1 MFRFTGMWYECDD
14 FDKAIKIMMN
24 NVRYWFNG
32 NQTSTSL
39 FAYNNTGTGE
49 NLIEE
54 PWAPPFANTGW
65 GDTGTLSVYKDV
77 VNNNSFIEA
86 WYYAGTPLAGQM
98 RSPSVA
104 DGAEGWVNIPFMPA
118 GGQYEKPYL
127 FEGQRWQHKSISDNI
142 YTAIKTLFTTGGVTY
157 EDTLLHLN
165 ALDNSNEREL
175 VSNNAGQNYN
185 IWTPANGAPAD
196 VLTPKAGVGPPSDW
210 NILSTS
216 YLTAPGRIDPG
227 QRGISY
233 PFTNKTQENILYN
246 FDYITGSPLLPGV
259 NKSKADFIDKYDVGR
274 PVPNTRY
281 LRINQGDI
289 DITFSYATELIK
301 MQEST
306 FHVDQLPAGHQDL
319 HKLENGKSYLGARI
333 TLWTSADQQEG

>member
-1 MFRFTGMWYECDD
+1 
-14 FDKAIKIMMN
+14 MN

-49 NLIEE
+49 NEKEE
-54 PWAPPFANTGW
+54 PWAPPFARTGW
-65 GDTGTLSVYKDV
+65 GDTGTLSVYKDT
-77 VNNNSFIEA
+77 VNNNRFVESWF
-86 WYYAGTPLAGQM
+86 YAGTPEAGQQGI
-98 RSPSVA
+98 PGA
-104 DGAEGWVNIPFMPA
+104 DGAPGWVNVPFAPA
-118 GGQYEKPYL
+118 GGQFEKPYL

-185 IWTPANGAPAD
+185 IWTYGDPAAILTGTGDGGTGPPAD
-196 VLTPKAGVGPPSDW
+196 WTTK
-210 NILSTS
+210 STS

-233 PFTNKTQENILYN
+233 PFTSKTQENILYN

-259 NKSKADFIDKYDVGR
+259 NKSKEDFIDTFDVNR
-274 PVPNTRY
+274 TVPNTRY
-281 LRINQGDI
+281 LRVNKGDI

-306 FHVDQLPAGHQDL
+306 FHVDQLPAGHPDL